1 MRKKT
6 RSGNRGTVGR
16 RDEVMHASYYRE
28 AGCYDEVNKEDYL
41 IILGD
46 VGVCRDGGVGE
57 SVVQELL
64 GL

>member
-6 RSGNRGTVGR
+6 KSGNRGTVGR
-16 RDEVMHASYYRE
+16 RDEGKYNAPP
-28 AGCYDEVNKEDYL
+28 A
-41 IILGD
+41 IILCGTECHIPLQAYD